1 MFRTAHRA
9 ISKSA
14 VHTDPSWQSSI
25 PREIEVICQE
35 ENDFDSVLMAP
46 YGGVG
51 QSVERAGN
59 EDGLQMDSGV
69 PFWARQCGLA
79 TGRLLYLCPLH
90 TSSCSTIFRSEAD
103 SDPYNNTIPLS
114 RYLSCPAAKKFQ

>member
-51 QSVERAGN
+51 QSVERQEMRMGCKWTPGFHF
-59 EDGLQMDSGV
+59 GLDSAALPQV
-69 PFWARQCGLA
+69 AFC
-79 TGRLLYLCPLH
+79 
-90 TSSCSTIFRSEAD
+90 TSVLFTPVHAQRYFVQKLIPTRI
-103 SDPYNNTIPLS
+103 TIP
-114 RYLSCPAAKKFQ
+114 FH